1 MNRKYILVIICC
13 CLYIGAC
20 NGTANAF
27 GTFIIPMSQQ
37 TGALRGTVSLG
48 STIYGISSGLFAP
61 LMLWSIRKYPLR
73 NVMITVAAL
82 SALLTCSFTFMTN
95 VYLYLAVN
103 VFKGLLNAF
112 FGSAIIIM
120 IIGNWFNDAKSTVSA
135 LVLGFSGVAGAIFSP
150 LFTHIT
156 NTYGLKFGFFTMVF
170 FQFILAVPSYLYLTL
185 TPQEQNFKPFT
196 SSRNKAVNKKEDT
209 ETYRHTFKVNDP
221 MFYALCIVSILTA
234 MLMHI
239 NPHFNGYAQSLDKA
253 ALGPLMMSS
262 IMIGNIFF
270 KFVAGI
276 VCDKF
281 GAPYGVPFVCI
292 TGILACIILYTATS
306 DFMLM
311 AGAFIMG
318 TVYGNQVTTP
328 ALIRHVYGNKQY
340 PDVYAGQS
348 VPYGLMYFGSM
359 MYGYV
364 YDFTGSYKLCF
375 LIGIGFLII
384 AMLLNYYILHKY
396 EKEKNSAL

>member
-1 MNRKYILVIICC
+1 MNHKYILVIICC

-37 TGALRGTVSLG
+37 TG
-48 STIYGISSGLFAP
+48 
-61 LMLWSIRKYPLR
+61 
-73 NVMITVAAL
+73 
-82 SALLTCSFTFMTN
+82 
-95 VYLYLAVN
+95 
-103 VFKGLLNAF
+103 
-112 FGSAIIIM
+112 
-120 IIGNWFNDAKSTVSA
+120 
-135 LVLGFSGVAGAIFSP
+135 
-150 LFTHIT
+150 
-156 NTYGLKFGFFTMVF
+156 
-170 FQFILAVPSYLYLTL
+170 
-185 TPQEQNFKPFT
+185 
-196 SSRNKAVNKKEDT
+196 
-209 ETYRHTFKVNDP
+209 
-221 MFYALCIVSILTA
+221 
-234 MLMHI
+234 
-239 NPHFNGYAQSLDKA
+239 
-253 ALGPLMMSS
+253 
-262 IMIGNIFF
+262 
-270 KFVAGI
+270 
-276 VCDKF
+276 
-281 GAPYGVPFVCI
+281 
-292 TGILACIILYTATS
+292 ACIILYTATS